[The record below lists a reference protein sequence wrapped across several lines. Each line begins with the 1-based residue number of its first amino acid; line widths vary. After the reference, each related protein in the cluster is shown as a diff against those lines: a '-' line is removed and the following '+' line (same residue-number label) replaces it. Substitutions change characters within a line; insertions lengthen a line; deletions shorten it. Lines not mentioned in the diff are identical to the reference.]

1 MSVKLDRHDLVRRHT
16 PSSSLR
22 PPTGNAE
29 VEGKN
34 LFTNLK
40 MVASGSIFKP
50 LHEVASGSYLETQGV
65 LHSSSAALESIF

>member
-1 MSVKLDRHDLVRRHT
+1 MSVKLDRHDLVRRYT
-16 PSSSLR
+16 PISSLR

-40 MVASGSIFKP
+40 MIALGSIFKT
-50 LHEVASGSYLETQGV
+50 LDEVASGSYLESQGI
-65 LHSSSAALESIF
+65 LHYSSAALESIF